1 MSRSAEEFRRERERL
16 NDIIFKYGKKNIKRF
31 FNIDSAVYE
40 NGVLDAKTKEMMGLT
55 ASLVMRCDDCIS
67 YHTIRCMEEGVG
79 DGEFEEIMSIGLVVG
94 GSIVIPHMR
103 RAFGLWEELKE
114 GFCDEQ

>member
-1 MSRSAEEFRRERERL
+1 MSRSAEEFRIERERL
-16 NDIIFKYGKKNIKRF
+16 NDIILKYGEKNIKRF

-40 NGVLDAKTKEMMGLT
+40 SGFLDAKTKEMMGLT
-55 ASLVMRCDDCIS
+55 ASLVMRCDDCIA
-67 YHTIRCMEEGVG
+67 YHTIRCMEEGVV
-79 DGEFEEIMSIGLVVG
+79 DGEFEEAMSIGLVVG

-114 GFCDEQ
+114 GFCDER